1 MLSYLLNYLSSPSP
15 LPENTEDKKIKYD
28 DEFVKLG
35 GYIISEQDLKSVTLN
50 PAPLT
55 ASQPMLKPYKKVDMR
70 NLNREQLDSIMNVK
84 LRPIPP
90 KVMKLPSYE
99 IRHPCLRELLR
110 TRQIIH

>member
-1 MLSYLLNYLSSPSP
+1 MLLSYILNYLSSPSP
-15 LPENTEDKKIKYD
+15 LPENTEDKKIKHD
-28 DEFVKLG
+28 DDFVKLG
-35 GYIISEQDLKSVTLN
+35 GYIISEEDLKSVTLS
-50 PAPLT
+50 PASI

-90 KVMKLPSYE
+90 KVMKLYE
-99 IRHPCLRELLR
+99 VRHPCLRELLR